1 MLYGYATWICG
12 LLYKKRIINNTELI
26 RLHIFSFYK
35 LSSAITDLTD
45 LFIYKHIA
53 IYLYK

>member
-45 LFIYKHIA
+45 LFIYKHIG